1 MSARQM
7 TARISEQTRA
17 RVAAQQQRRQE
28 AVHVLGALDCL
39 HGVPANERARLLD
52 LCVFRVYPVGATV
65 LGQQKHDLYFFVVLS
80 GTLQLRLR
88 DKNGREVLMGILGRG
103 DCCGEGPLFGDYFR
117 QMSALAQSNCEL
129 LQIPLSELRGALDTL
144 PRFAAALRQVYQ
156 RRLVECTLAR
166 VPLLGQLSPT
176 ERLALVD
183 LLQPAHYAR
192 GSLILRQ
199 GSPADSL
206 YLIETGQVAIEQAG
220 QTIATLSEGDFFG
233 EMALLTSRPHHTDV
247 RALTPTDVL
256 ALPGVEFH
264 RLIEHRPDLEAQL
277 RAEVERRLQ
286 NGALMRNDSA
296 RARELQLA
304 VTRGMLRGSHL
315 FVRTPELCP
324 PGCRLCEEA
333 CLERHG
339 QQRLHLNGVPLERPG
354 NGDAGLLDV
363 LDACRQCNTGPECVE
378 ACPENAFERLPDGTL
393 LITDRCTGCGACV
406 PACPYDAIS
415 LRVLP
420 DPHPGR
426 GPLGTF
432 LHKLIDSA
440 RRHPIIPLQPPH
452 PPQRADKCDHC
463 HGFADRACLS
473 RCPTGSLRLVPV
485 EELFTL

>member
-1 MSARQM
+1 MSARNV
-7 TARISEQTRA
+7 TPRISERVPA
-17 RVAAQQQRRQE
+17 RVAAQQQRRE
-28 AVHVLGALDCL
+28 AAVQFLGSLDCL
-39 HGVPANERARLLD
+39 RGVPVNERARLLD

-65 LGQQKHDLYFFVVLS
+65 LGQQKHSLFFFMVLS

-117 QMSALAQSNCEL
+117 QMSALAQSDCQL
-129 LQIPLSELRGALDTL
+129 LQASLSELRGALDTL
-144 PRFAAALRQVYQ
+144 PRLAAALRQVYQ

-176 ERLALVD
+176 ERLALVG
-183 LLQPAHYAR
+183 LLHPAHYAR

-206 YLIETGQVAIEQAG
+206 YLIESGQVAIEQAG

-256 ALPGVEFH
+256 ALPGAEFH
-264 RLIEHRPDLEAQL
+264 RLLEHRPDLEVQL
-277 RAEVERRLQ
+277 RAEVERRLK

-296 RARELQLA
+296 RARELQLV
-304 VTRGMLRGSHL
+304 VTRGLLRGSHL
-315 FVRTPELCP
+315 FVRTPDLCP

-354 NGDAGLLDV
+354 NGDAERLDV
-363 LDACRQCNTGPECVE
+363 LDVCRQCSTGPECVE
-378 ACPENAFERLPDGTL
+378 ACPEDAFERLPDGTL
-393 LITDRCTGCGACV
+393 LISDRCTGCGACM
-406 PACPYDAIS
+406 PACPYDAITI
-415 LRVLP
+415 RPLP
-420 DPHPGR
+420 GLHPGG
-426 GPLGTF
+426 GPLGAR
-432 LHKLIDSA
+432 LRRLIGLP
-440 RRHPIIPLQPPH
+440 RRHPLIPLH
-452 PPQRADKCDHC
+452 SGHSGQRADKCDHC

-473 RCPTGSLRLVPV
+473 RCPTGSLRIVPV

>member
-1 MSARQM
+1 MRMS
-7 TARISEQTRA
+7 ERA
-17 RVAAQQQRRQE
+17 RAQVAAQQQRREE
-28 AVHVLGALDCL
+28 AVHLLGALDCL
-39 HGVPANERARLLD
+39 RGVPANELARLFD
-52 LCVFRVYPVGATV
+52 LCTFRVHPVGATV
-65 LGQQKHDLYFFVVLS
+65 LGQQKHSLFFFLVLS
-80 GTLQLRLR
+80 GVLQLRLR

-117 QMSALAQSNCEL
+117 QMSALAQSNCQL
-129 LQIPLSELRGALDTL
+129 LQFPLSELRSALDTL
-144 PRFAAALRQVYQ
+144 PRLAAALRQVYQ

-176 ERLALVD
+176 ERLALVG

-256 ALPGVEFH
+256 ALPGVDFH
-264 RLIEHRPDLEAQL
+264 RLIEQRPDLEAQL
-277 RAEVERRLQ
+277 RAEVERRLR
-286 NGALMRNDSA
+286 NGALMRSDTA

-315 FVRTPELCP
+315 FVRTPDLCP

-339 QQRLHLNGVPLERPG
+339 QQRLHLNGVLLERPD
-354 NGDAGLLDV
+354 NGAAGRLDV
-363 LDACRQCNTGPECVE
+363 LDACRQCSTGPECVE
-378 ACPENAFERLPDGTL
+378 ACPEDAFERIADGTL
-393 LITDRCTGCGACV
+393 LITDRCTGCEACV

-415 LRVLP
+415 MRPLP
-420 DPHPGR
+420 GPRPAR
-426 GPLGTF
+426 GPLGA
-432 LHKLIDSA
+432 LLRNLIDPA
-440 RRHPIIPLQPPH
+440 RRHPLIPLQPAPAAR
-452 PPQRADKCDHC
+452 RADKCDLC

-473 RCPTGSLRLVPV
+473 RCPTGSLRLAPV
-485 EELFTL
+485 EELFSL